1 MSQQNTPMSQQTMKP
16 APLEDTRQ
24 PVPISLKL
32 ILILGILSAYG
43 PITIDLYMPALP
55 TIGQAFQTDRVQQT
69 MSVYFLG
76 LALGQLLIGPLS
88 DKFGRKRP
96 LLFGC
101 ALYAAASL
109 GCALSP
115 SLGSL
120 LVFRFLQALGGCAG
134 MVLTVSMVRDLFAV
148 KDSARVFSYLVLVM
162 GLAPILAP
170 LIGGQL
176 LLYSSWRVI
185 FFILMGFGLLCFVM
199 VAVGLPESLPP
210 LRRNKTALANLAST
224 YRGLLTDVRFTAYAL
239 PGSFIGAGFTVYL
252 SSAALVFIE
261 VYGIAP
267 QHFGWI
273 FGLNAVGLIA
283 MSQVNA
289 WLLRRYSSDF
299 ILNRATFALMLVALA
314 LLLLAVTGFGGMIG
328 LWVALFFCVA
338 GSGLIRPNTTAR
350 AMAPFPEKA
359 GSASALLNSLGSGL
373 GALTGFFL
381 SLFHAKSA
389 VPMAGLLALCYVVA
403 WLLLL
408 VFRHITKQ
416 RFMVLE
422 QRGS

>member
-1 MSQQNTPMSQQTMKP
+1 MPQPTTKP
-16 APLEDTRQ
+16 ADVEDTHQ
-24 PVPISLKL
+24 PRPITLNL
-32 ILILGILSAYG
+32 ILILGVLSAYG
-43 PITIDLYMPALP
+43 PLTIDLYMPALP
-55 TIGQAFQTDRVQQT
+55 TIGQEFQTDRIQQT

-76 LALGQLLIGPLS
+76 MALGQLFMGPLS

-101 ALYAAASL
+101 ALYALASL

-115 SLGSL
+115 SLEAL
-120 LVFRFLQALGGCAG
+120 LAFRFLQALGGCAG

-176 LLYSSWRVI
+176 LLYSSWRII
-185 FFILMGFGLLCFVM
+185 FLVLMVFGLLCFVM

-210 LRRNKTALANLAST
+210 LRRNQTALANLAGN
-224 YRGLLTDVRFTAYAL
+224 YRGLLTDIRFIAYAL

-252 SSAALVFIE
+252 ASAALVFIE
-261 VYGIAP
+261 VYGVAP

-273 FGLNAVGLIA
+273 FGLNAVGLIG

-299 ILNRATFALMLVALA
+299 ILNRATFALMLAALV
-314 LLLLAVTGFGGMIG
+314 LVLLAVTGFGGMVG
-328 LWVALFFCVA
+328 LWVALFFCIG
-338 GSGLIRPNTTAR
+338 GSGLIRPNSTAR

-359 GSASALLNSLGSGL
+359 GSASALLNSIGSGL
-373 GALTGFFL
+373 GALTGFLL

-408 VFRHITKQ
+408 VFRQVTKQ
-416 RFMVLE
+416 RSVVLE
-422 QRGS
+422 QSGS